1 MAAGK
6 PIAWLAEAW
15 KTPPMS
21 EEGRR
26 QAGFLLRQLQ
36 QGESL
41 GMPHSRPLPVIGRRV
56 HELRVKDEKAKATWR
71 ILYRI
76 DDDMIIVLEWFDKDT
91 NRTPKRVITTCK
103 QRLARYQEAKQR
115 RGGRK

>member
-1 MAAGK
+1 MAEDR

-15 KTPPMS
+15 QTPPMS
-21 EEGRR
+21 EDGRR

-41 GMPHSRPLPVIGRRV
+41 AMPHSRQMSAIGRRV
-56 HELRVKDEKAKATWR
+56 HELRIKDEKAKATWR

-76 DDDMIIVLEWFDKDT
+76 DDDMIVIVEWFDKDA
-91 NRTPKRVITTCK
+91 NRTPKRVIHTCK
-103 QRLARYQEAKQR
+103 QRLARYDEAKR
-115 RGGRK
+115 RGGKR